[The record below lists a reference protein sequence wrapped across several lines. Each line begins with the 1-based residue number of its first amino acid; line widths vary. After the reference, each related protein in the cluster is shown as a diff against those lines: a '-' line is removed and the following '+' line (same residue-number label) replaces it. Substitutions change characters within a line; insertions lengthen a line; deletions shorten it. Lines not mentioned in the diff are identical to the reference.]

1 MRRVPFAE
9 IDGAPYR
16 AWWEERFAPAGD
28 PFFSLR
34 FYQRGKN
41 NVWVGNVDLAGLER
55 TRLDAVGLHLL
66 RIGRRMWKPTS
77 TAIVAFGAGA
87 RRNLLELE
95 RGEAAEF
102 LAGRDLG
109 IGAEDARRDDM
120 TRGFIA
126 VRYAGVA
133 LGCGEWHER
142 GVLVSLIP
150 RNQRV
155 EGIDI

>member
-1 MRRVPFAE
+1 VSRVPFAE

-16 AWWEERFAPAGD
+16 EWWRERFAPAADLFRG
-28 PFFSLR
+28 LR

-41 NVWVGNVDLAGLER
+41 NVWVGSADITALSA

-77 TAIVAFGAGA
+77 TAIVAFGGSA
-87 RRNLLELE
+87 RRNFVELDRPE
-95 RGEAAEF
+95 MRDF
-102 LAGRDLG
+102 LAGRDLELAADDDRRAG
-109 IGAEDARRDDM
+109 I

-126 VRYAGVA
+126 VRWAGVA

-142 GVLVSLIP
+142 GALVSLIP
-150 RNQRV
+150 RNQRAD
-155 EGIDI
+155 GIDV